1 MQTILDF
8 FSKYISKT
16 LLLIMICF
24 ALGGVAYYHFNKV
37 VLTCEAFAKEKTEI
51 YKVVEEGTIEI
62 YKTIKMASA
71 KSRLDTLYLHR
82 SLLKRDRDRYEDLIY
97 STRDSRLRSKYQGRL
112 QRIEKELQ
120 YIENEIRRIK

>member
-1 MQTILDF
+1 M
-8 FSKYISKT
+8 
-16 LLLIMICF
+16 
-24 ALGGVAYYHFNKV
+24 LGGGIYYHFNRT
-37 VLTCEAFAKEKTEI
+37 VLTCEAFAKEKAEI
-51 YKVVEEGTIEI
+51 YEVVEKGTVEI
-62 YKTIKMASA
+62 YKTIKMASS

-82 SLLKRDRDRYEDLIY
+82 SLLQRDRDRYEDLIY